1 MRATSIGHAGILVQ
15 TRQAT
20 IVCDPWF
27 LPAFLGSWFVF
38 PRNDQLSPQL
48 MAAIESPDY
57 LYISHQHADHL
68 DEPWLASHIDKA
80 TKVLLPAFATRE
92 LERRLSKLGFKNFVR
107 TENGKETDLGDGLT
121 IAIHVESAIAD
132 GPGGDS
138 AIVISDGES
147 RLVNQNDCRTSD
159 LGALTVHGPV
169 DMHWLQFS
177 GAIWYPMVYDEPREL
192 LVQQARTKVES
203 QFARSMK
210 YVSLVD
216 ARVVVP
222 SAGPPCF
229 LDEDL
234 FSANMITGNE
244 LSIFPDQT
252 EFIKRLQAVGND
264 RAALNIPGTTI
275 EISPSSIVVTHP
287 MSDDLVQRPFVHK
300 EAYLREYQAD
310 WSGWLREY
318 KATWPQQ
325 KSNLLTQLQDWW
337 QPLLAMAP
345 TLRAAIGGGCL
356 LKTDDTEMYID
367 FANGLV
373 VPFADQKYRYRFE
386 IARPLME
393 KTVAEKAVDWSN
405 SLFLSCRFTAWRDG
419 TYNEFLYNF
428 FKSLSV
434 ERMRRAEDEAVRR
447 TAPESAGAQLSAEI
461 EIDGYVMQRL
471 CPHRQADLSEFGR
484 MDNGFVVCDLHGWRF
499 SVVDGHCANAD
510 DRKLKIRKRT
520 S

>member
-15 TRQAT
+15 TRQAN

-38 PRNDQLSPQL
+38 PRNDQLSPDL
-48 MAAIESPDY
+48 MAVIESPHY

-68 DEPWLASHIDKA
+68 DEPWLATHIDKT
-80 TKVLLPAFATRE
+80 TKVLLPDFATRE
-92 LERRLSKLGFKNFVR
+92 LERRLSKLGFTNFVH
-107 TENGKETDLGDGLT
+107 TENGKELDLDDGLT

-147 RLVNQNDCRTSD
+147 RLVNQNDCRTGE
-159 LGALTVHGPV
+159 LGALTMHGPV

-177 GAIWYPMVYDEPREL
+177 GAIWYPMVYDEPRESL
-192 LVQQARTKVES
+192 MKQARTKVES

-234 FSANMITGNE
+234 FSANMITGDE

-252 EFIKRLQAVGND
+252 EFIKRLNATGNERAV
-264 RAALNIPGTTI
+264 LNIPGTTI
-275 EISPSSIVVTHP
+275 ELSPASVVVTHP
-287 MSDDLVQRPFVHK
+287 VSDELVQRPFSHK
-300 EAYLREYQAD
+300 EEYLREYQAD
-310 WSGWLREY
+310 WSAWLREY
-318 KATWPQQ
+318 KSTWPQQ
-325 KSNLLTQLQDWW
+325 QTDLLTQLQDWW
-337 QPLLAMAP
+337 QPLMTMAP
-345 TLRAAIGGGCL
+345 TLRKAIDGGCL
-356 LKTDDTEMYID
+356 LKTHGTEIFID
-367 FANGLV
+367 FANAV
-373 VPFADQKYRYRFE
+373 VEPFTKQKYRYRFE
-386 IARPLME
+386 IARPLLE
-393 KTVAEKAVDWSN
+393 KTVADKAVDWSN

-419 TYNEFLYNF
+419 AYNEFLYNF

-434 ERMRRAEDEAVRR
+434 ERMRRAEQEAVRR
-447 TAPESAGAQLSAEI
+447 TAPDTSVTELSTEI

-484 MDNGFVVCDLHGWRF
+484 IDNGFVVCDLHGWRF
-499 SVVDGHCANAD
+499 SVVDGHCLNAD
-510 DRKLKIRKRT
+510 DRKLNIRKRT
-520 S
+520 N

>member
-20 IVCDPWF
+20 SVCDPWF

-38 PRNDQLSPQL
+38 PRNDELSPEL

-68 DEPWLASHIDKA
+68 DETWLATHVDKT
-80 TKVLLPAFATRE
+80 TKVLLPDFATRE
-92 LERRLSKLGFKNFVR
+92 LERRLSKLGFTHFVR
-107 TENGKETDLGDGLT
+107 TQNGKELDLGDGLT
-121 IAIHVESAIAD
+121 VAIHVESAIAD

-147 RLVNQNDCRTSD
+147 RLVNQNDCRTGD
-159 LGALTVHGPV
+159 LGALTKHGPV
-169 DMHWLQFS
+169 DIHWLQFS
-177 GAIWYPMVYDEPREL
+177 GAIWYPMVYDEPRESL
-192 LVQQARTKVES
+192 LQQAHTKVES

-210 YVSLVD
+210 YVSSVD
-216 ARVVVP
+216 ARVVMP

-252 EFIKRLQAVGND
+252 EFIKRLKANGND
-264 RAALNIPGTTI
+264 RAVLNIPGTTI
-275 EISPSSIVVTHP
+275 ELSPASVVITHP
-287 MSDDLVQRPFVHK
+287 VSDELVQRPFVHK

-310 WSGWLREY
+310 WSEWLRDY
-318 KATWPQQ
+318 KSTWPKQQ
-325 KSNLLTQLQDWW
+325 TDLLKQLQDWW
-337 QPLLAMAP
+337 QPLMAMAP
-345 TLRAAIGGGCL
+345 KLRQAIGGGCL
-356 LKTDDTEMYID
+356 LKTEGLELYID
-367 FANGLV
+367 FAKGLV
-373 VPFADQKYRYRFE
+373 EPFADQKCRYRFE
-386 IARPLME
+386 IARPLLEM
-393 KTVAEKAVDWSN
+393 TVANKAVDWSN

-419 TYNEFLYNF
+419 AYNEYLYNF

-434 ERMRRAEDEAVRR
+434 ERMRRAEQEAVRR
-447 TAPESAGAQLSAEI
+447 TDPNNAPTQLSSEI
-461 EIDGYVMQRL
+461 EIDGYVMERF
-471 CPHRQADLSEFGR
+471 CPHRQADLSEFGHIK
-484 MDNGFVVCDLHGWRF
+484 NGFVVCDLHGWRF
-499 SVVDGHCANAD
+499 SVDDGHCSNAD